1 VKACAATLRVMAW
14 EGEGKH
20 VLLGASR
27 TNGPVLAAARW
38 FMANKDQWAGVPDF
52 LMAAEHLDIVAA
64 VADSF
69 GEVEV
74 GALVGLCL
82 VQAFLGVSLQME
94 HTAVFGSIAEDS
106 GVIGEGTR
114 ADWAPRA
121 DTQDRLKALAEVGV
135 KRLVVPAGWVVRLS
149 PFAAK
154 AGLEIFGVH
163 DMQELIYLLSPQAP
177 LNSGAS
183 DSSSLAS
190 LTTMRVALDTKTASR
205 A

>member
-1 VKACAATLRVMAW
+1 
-14 EGEGKH
+14 
-20 VLLGASR
+20 
-27 TNGPVLAAARW
+27 
-38 FMANKDQWAGVPDF
+38 
-52 LMAAEHLDIVAA
+52 
-64 VADSF
+64 
-69 GEVEV
+69 
-74 GALVGLCL
+74 
-82 VQAFLGVSLQME
+82 ME

-121 DTQDRLKALAEVGV
+121 DAQDRLKALVDVGV

-163 DMQELIYLLSPQAP
+163 DMQELINLLSPQAP
-177 LNSGAS
+177 SNSVAS

-190 LTTMRVALDTKTASR
+190 LTTMRVACTKGVPH
-205 A
+205 